1 MSSLILFTDHHN
13 YFLYEA
19 PTDMRKSFA
28 GLEGIVKKTLKREM
42 NEQDMYVFLNRQL
55 THIKI
60 LGYSKRKFT
69 LIYEKLHKGTF
80 KTPSVTGKKGTVQ
93 LSANE
98 LLMIIRALHLNNVK
112 K

>member
-1 MSSLILFTDHHN
+1 MSSLFLFTDHHH

-28 GLEGIVKKTLKREM
+28 GLEGIVKKMLNREM

-60 LGYSKRKFT
+60 LGYSKRKFS

-80 KTPSVTGKKGTVQ
+80 KTPYTSDKKGTIQ

-98 LLMIIRALHLNNVK
+98 LLMIIRGIHLNNGK

>member
-1 MSSLILFTDHHN
+1 MSNMFLFTDHYN

-19 PTDMRKSFA
+19 PTNMNKSFA
-28 GLEGIVKKTLKREM
+28 GLEGIVKKILKREM
-42 NEQDMYVFLNRQL
+42 NEQDMYVFLNKQL

-60 LGYSKRKFT
+60 FGYSERKFT
-69 LIYEKLHKGTF
+69 LIYERLHRGAF
-80 KTPSVTGKKGTVQ
+80 KITVNNKKGVLQ

-98 LLMIIRALHLNNVK
+98 LLKIIRCIHLGESK